1 MFKNFSFMIF
11 GVLMIV
17 NLASAQ
23 KRIFGSSP
31 PGRLGKVALTP
42 DTKPP
47 AIFLTETTGVLTR
60 GEELQAVKVLPV
72 ETRIM
77 IRGVIEDNQEV
88 VGLKVNNQMI
98 PLVGATSRKTFG
110 IKLPSPTTG
119 RMSKYEFVAFD
130 RAGNEARQT
139 FQISRPSAYETPVLA
154 LWGTPEETTPPP
166 PAVAAAGI
174 QTQPSPQPT
183 DTRPLPPPQPAPS
196 PQILPKIWLFAIGIS
211 KFQDAT
217 LNLSYAASDASSFY
231 EFFRS
236 DKGARL
242 PKTQATLLVNSAATR
257 AEVIQSLTQAVKIAS
272 ERDLVVIFLA
282 THGLPDSDTGEINFL
297 MHDTDINNLVA
308 TGLSHSD
315 LSRIIERSRSKKIL
329 FIVDACHSGELGAG
343 RLLASRG
350 ITFSEVNRLLSMLA
364 KASDGIAMLTASSSN
379 EASFEGD
386 QWNGGV
392 FTYYLLAGLSGR
404 ADFNKDQIVTLRE
417 AFDYLYQ
424 TVPQATQGKQ
434 HPELKGQ
441 FSNELPLV
449 EVNP

>member
-1 MFKNFSFMIF
+1 MYTFF
-11 GVLMIV
+11 VLAV
-17 NLASAQ
+17 LLVTSAANAQ
-23 KRIFGSSP
+23 KRVIGHSP
-31 PGRLGKVALTP
+31 PGPLGKVALTP
-42 DTKPP
+42 DTQPP
-47 AIFLTETTGVLTR
+47 TIQLTETTGVLTR
-60 GEELQAVKVLPV
+60 GEGMEGVKVLPV

-110 IKLPSPTTG
+110 VKLPSPTAG

-130 RAGNEARQT
+130 RSGNEVRQT
-139 FQISRPSAYETPVLA
+139 YQISRPSAYETPVLA
-154 LWGTPEETTPPP
+154 IWGTPEETSPPPPETVSADSVTPPP
-166 PAVAAAGI
+166 
-174 QTQPSPQPT
+174 
-183 DTRPLPPPQPAPS
+183 PS

-211 KFQDAT
+211 KFQDPT

-297 MHDTDINNLVA
+297 MHDTDIGNLVA

-364 KASDGIAMLTASSSN
+364 KASDGVAMLTASSSN

-392 FTYYLLAGLSGR
+392 FTYYLLAGLNGR

-424 TVPQATQGKQ
+424 TVPQATQGRQ

>member
-1 MFKNFSFMIF
+1 MSKL
-11 GVLMIV
+11 VLTLTV
-17 NLASAQ
+17 TVLLFTGTVSAQ
-23 KRIFGSSP
+23 KRIIGYSP
-31 PGRLGKVALTP
+31 PGRLGKTALTP

-47 AIFLTETTGVLTR
+47 TIFLTETTGVLTR

-77 IRGVIEDNQEV
+77 IRGIIEDNQEV
-88 VGLKVNNQMI
+88 VSLKINNQMI
-98 PLVGATSRKTFG
+98 PLVGEAPRKTFG
-110 IKLPSPTTG
+110 VKLPAPTAG
-119 RMSKYEFVAFD
+119 RMSKYDLVAFD
-130 RAGNEARQT
+130 RSGNEARQS
-139 FQISRPSAYETPVLA
+139 FQISRGSTYETPVLA
-154 LWGTPEETTPPP
+154 LWRTEEPVAPPDTVTSPPP
-166 PAVAAAGI
+166 
-174 QTQPSPQPT
+174 
-183 DTRPLPPPQPAPS
+183 PLPPPP

-211 KFQDAT
+211 KFQDQT

-242 PKTQATLLVNSAATR
+242 PKTQATLLVNSAAKR

-297 MHDTDINNLVA
+297 MHDTDISNLVA

-315 LSRIIERSRSKKIL
+315 LSRVIERSRAKKIL

-343 RLLASRG
+343 RLMASRG

-364 KASDGIAMLTASSSN
+364 KASDGVAMLTASSSN

-392 FTYYLLAGLSGR
+392 FTYYLLAGLNGR
-404 ADFNKDQIVTLRE
+404 ADANKDQIVTLRE

-424 TVPQATQGKQ
+424 TVPSATQGRQ
-434 HPELKGQ
+434 HPELNGRYA
-441 FSNELPLV
+441 NELPLV

>member
-1 MFKNFSFMIF
+1 MRLVEVTKSAR
-11 GVLMIV
+11 
-17 NLASAQ
+17 AS
-23 KRIFGSSP
+23 
-31 PGRLGKVALTP
+31 T
-42 DTKPP
+42 
-47 AIFLTETTGVLTR
+47 
-60 GEELQAVKVLPV
+60 
-72 ETRIM
+72 
-77 IRGVIEDNQEV
+77 
-88 VGLKVNNQMI
+88 
-98 PLVGATSRKTFG
+98 
-110 IKLPSPTTG
+110 
-119 RMSKYEFVAFD
+119 
-130 RAGNEARQT
+130 
-139 FQISRPSAYETPVLA
+139 YETPVLA
-154 LWGTPEETTPPP
+154 LWGTEEPVPPTVVSTDTATPPP
-166 PAVAAAGI
+166 
-174 QTQPSPQPT
+174 
-183 DTRPLPPPQPAPS
+183 

-211 KFQDAT
+211 QFHDPT

-297 MHDTDINNLVA
+297 MHDTNISNLVA

-315 LSRIIERSRSKKIL
+315 LNRIIERSRSKKIL

-364 KASDGIAMLTASSSN
+364 KASDGVGMLTASSSN

-404 ADFNKDQIVTLRE
+404 ADANKDQIVTLRE

-424 TVPQATQGKQ
+424 TVPSATQGRQ
-434 HPELKGQ
+434 HPELNGRYA
-441 FSNELPLV
+441 NELPLV